1 MGFWHGHSHSHSW
14 SLLYVPARWMERL
27 QETHRFYHSTLWI
40 PEKDIRVK
48 INRDVEKAMVCLPRK
63 IVDKCWIFPLGT
75 GSFPPKTPQW
85 TTAWKRFHESRAV
98 HGVTLSTTNSFLL
111 RRRGT
116 WKELKAWLQIKTPW
130 FPVDLPSAHLT
141 SISMGLFHGY
151 VSHNQRL
158 PIKIAHKNVN
168 GLVHGTAWP

>member
-1 MGFWHGHSHSHSW
+1 MVIWWMWLIVINSDIMVMIWIMGIWWDRLLAIQHSYGSHGPVLPLNIVDSWKRHQGKNQQRCGKSHG
-14 SLLYVPARWMERL
+14 
-27 QETHRFYHSTLWI
+27 
-40 PEKDIRVK
+40 
-48 INRDVEKAMVCLPRK
+48 LPRK

-111 RRRGT
+111 RRGT

-130 FPVDLPSAHLT
+130 FPVDLPSGHLT
-141 SISMGLFHGY
+141 SISMGHFPWLC
-151 VSHNQRL
+151 
-158 PIKIAHKNVN
+158 
-168 GLVHGTAWP
+168 